1 MATHREVHHIIMLP
15 NIGEE
20 MNRLASNMNTKKRI
34 RILFF
39 LGMFGYIL
47 AFFSSPLFFILFFFI
62 SSALI
67 FIAGLYIFWLFAKKS
82 KKHKLLAAAALCIII
97 LYGIGEVIYP
107 FLFKKIDPIGRAA
120 AHPSLALEQFK
131 SLPYVSW
138 SEKKVNESVSGV
150 TKYDRDKAFPG
161 YNLYVDMARHAYLM
175 DMAGNIVYRWQFPSS
190 IRGRWSYAELLDD
203 GGIVAIC
210 IGKCVAKIDRNSN
223 IIWVKNIRAHHDIAI
238 LPDGGYL
245 IPVAEPEVGYRSH
258 MVTFDA
264 VVRLS
269 GDGEILGKWST
280 RDELPALKKLHDPLP
295 LDLKVYRPSTALR
308 ELYLFIKKNY
318 TFSNAFRRNVIARFE
333 SPHRRNNDATIMKEP
348 VFSERMVTKI
358 REKIEKI
365 IGLNFSYD
373 YYHLNTIE
381 VLPKTALGMRD
392 ARFQQGN
399 HLICLRN
406 ANLILILDKDTKKV
420 VWHWGPRMLDWP
432 HMPTLLENG
441 NILVYDNGEH
451 RSYSRIVELN
461 PMSESI
467 EWEYRA
473 SPPEMFYSQVLGSN
487 QRLPNGNTL
496 ICESK
501 NGRAFE
507 VTGDKEIVWEFYNP
521 EIKKGKRKSIY
532 RMMRITDNSKLRSLL
547 L

>member
-1 MATHREVHHIIMLP
+1 
-15 NIGEE
+15 
-20 MNRLASNMNTKKRI
+20 MNTKKRI

-39 LGMFGYIL
+39 LGLFGYIL
-47 AFFSSPLFFILFFFI
+47 AFFSCPLFFILFFFV

-67 FIAGLYIFWLFAKKS
+67 FIAALYIFLLFVKRS
-82 KKHKLLAAAALCIII
+82 KQHKLLAAAALCIII
-97 LYGIGEVIYP
+97 LYGTGEVIYP
-107 FLFKKIDPIGRAA
+107 YLFKKIDLSGRNA
-120 AHPSLALEQFK
+120 AHRSLVLEQFK

-138 SEKKVNESVSGV
+138 SKNEADARVRGV
-150 TKYDRDKAFPG
+150 TKYDLKAAFPG
-161 YNLYVDMARHAYLM
+161 YNLYADNARYAYLM
-175 DMAGNIVYRWQFPSS
+175 DMAGNIVYRWQFP
-190 IRGRWSYAELLDD
+190 IQGRWAYAELLDD
-203 GGIVAIC
+203 GSIVAVC
-210 IGKCVAKIDRNSN
+210 TEKCVAKIDRNSN

-258 MVTFDA
+258 LIKFDA

-269 GDGEILGKWST
+269 ADGEILGKWST

-295 LDLKVYRPSTALR
+295 VDLRVYRLSTALR

-318 TFSNAFRRNVIARFE
+318 TFTNAFRRNVIARFGR
-333 SPHRRNNDATIMKEP
+333 PHRWNNDATIMKEP
-348 VFSERMVTKI
+348 AFSERMVTKI
-358 REKIEKI
+358 RKNVEKIV
-365 IGLNFSYD
+365 GLNVSYD
-373 YYHLNTIE
+373 YYHLNSIE

-507 VTGDKEIVWEFYNP
+507 VTRDKEIVWEFYNP

-532 RMMRITDNSKLRSLL
+532 RMMRITDKNKLRSLL
-547 L
+547 F

>member
-1 MATHREVHHIIMLP
+1 
-15 NIGEE
+15 
-20 MNRLASNMNTKKRI
+20 MNWLAFSMNTKKRI
-34 RILFF
+34 RILLF
-39 LGMFGYIL
+39 LGLFGYIL
-47 AFFSSPLFFILFFFI
+47 AFFSSPLFFVLFFFV
-62 SSALI
+62 SSVLI
-67 FIAGLYIFWLFAKKS
+67 FIAALYIFWLFVKKS

-107 FLFKKIDPIGRAA
+107 YLFKKIDPIGRSATY
-120 AHPSLALEQFK
+120 PSLALEQFK

-138 SEKKVNESVSGV
+138 SEKKVNKSVSGV
-150 TKYDRDKAFPG
+150 TKHDREKAFSG
-161 YNLYVDMARHAYLM
+161 YNLYADNARYAYLM
-175 DMAGNIVYRWQFPSS
+175 DMAGNIVYRWRFPPS
-190 IRGRWSYAELLDD
+190 IQGEWQYAELLDD
-203 GGIVAIC
+203 GAIVAFC
-210 IGKCVAKIDRNSN
+210 TGKCVAKIDRNSN
-223 IIWVKNIRAHHDIAI
+223 LIWLLNIRAHHDIAI

-258 MVTFDA
+258 LVKFDS

-269 GDGEILGKWST
+269 ADGEILEKWST
-280 RDELPALKKLHDPLP
+280 RDALPALNKLHDPLR
-295 LDLKVYRPSTALR
+295 LDLKTYRLSTALR

-318 TFSNAFRRNVIARFE
+318 TSTNAFRRNLIAHFGR
-333 SPHRRNNDATIMKEP
+333 PHRRNNDATIMEEP
-348 VFSERMVTKI
+348 VFSERIVAKI
-358 REKIEKI
+358 RDKIEKF

-473 SPPEMFYSQVLGSN
+473 SPPEMFYSQIKGSN

-507 VTGDKEIVWEFYNP
+507 VTRDKEIVWEFYNP
-521 EIKKGKRKSIY
+521 EIKKGKRKIIY
-532 RMMRITDNSKLRSLL
+532 RMMRITDNNKLRPLL
-547 L
+547 

>member
-1 MATHREVHHIIMLP
+1 MSW
-15 NIGEE
+15 
-20 MNRLASNMNTKKRI
+20 LAFNMNAKKRI

-39 LGMFGYIL
+39 LGLFGYIL
-47 AFFSSPLFFILFFFI
+47 AFFSNPLFFLLFFFV

-67 FIAGLYIFWLFAKKS
+67 FMAVLYIFLLIVKRS
-82 KKHKLLAAAALCIII
+82 KQLKLLAAAAFCAII
-97 LYGIGEVIYP
+97 LYGAGELVFPY
-107 FLFKKIDPIGRAA
+107 LFKKINPSGRNA
-120 AHPSLALEQFK
+120 AHQSLALEQLK

-138 SEKKVNESVSGV
+138 SKNEANARVRGV
-150 TKYDRDKAFPG
+150 TIYDLKKAFPG
-161 YNLYVDMARHAYLM
+161 YNLYTDKSRNAYLM
-175 DMAGNIVYRWQFPSS
+175 DMAGNIVYRWQFPRS
-190 IRGRWSYAELLDD
+190 IQGRWDYAELLDD
-203 GGIVAIC
+203 GSIVALC
-210 IGKCVAKIDRNSN
+210 VYKCVAKIDRHSN
-223 IIWVKNIRAHHDIAI
+223 IIWVNNISAHHDVTL

-258 MVTFDA
+258 LVKFDS
-264 VVRLS
+264 VVRFS

-295 LDLKVYRPSTALR
+295 LDFRVYRLSTALR
-308 ELYLFIKKNY
+308 GFYLFIKKNY
-318 TFSNAFRRNVIARFE
+318 ALTNAFRRKVIARFG
-333 SPHRRNNDATIMKEP
+333 SPHPRNNDAAIMKEP
-348 VFSERMVTKI
+348 VFSERMATKM
-358 REKIEKI
+358 RENVEKIL
-365 IGLNFSYD
+365 GLNVTYD

-399 HLICLRN
+399 LLICLRN
-406 ANLILILDKDTKKV
+406 ANLILILNKDTKKV

-441 NILVYDNGEH
+441 NILVYDNGAH

-473 SPPEMFYSQVLGSN
+473 RPPEIFYSQIMGSN

-496 ICESK
+496 ICESL

-507 VTGDKEIVWEFYNP
+507 VTRDKEIVWEFYNP
-521 EIKKGKRKSIY
+521 EIKKGKRRRIY
-532 RMMRITDNSKLRSLL
+532 TMMRITDQNKLRSLL

>member
-1 MATHREVHHIIMLP
+1 
-15 NIGEE
+15 
-20 MNRLASNMNTKKRI
+20 MNRLAFNMNAKKRI

-39 LGMFGYIL
+39 LGLFGYIL
-47 AFFSSPLFFILFFFI
+47 AFFSSPLFFVLFFFV
-62 SSALI
+62 SSVLVITAAL
-67 FIAGLYIFWLFAKKS
+67 YVFWLFEKKS
-82 KKHKLLAAAALCIII
+82 IKHKLLAAAALCIII
-97 LYGIGEVIYP
+97 LFGIGEVLYP
-107 FLFKKIDPIGRAA
+107 YLFKKIDPSGRST
-120 AHPSLALEQFK
+120 AHQSPAPLEQFK

-138 SEKKVNESVSGV
+138 SEKKVNKSVSGV
-150 TKYDRDKAFPG
+150 TKYDREKASSG
-161 YNLYVDMARHAYLM
+161 YNLYSDMARHAYLM

-190 IRGRWSYAELLDD
+190 IRASQGKWSYAKLLDD
-203 GGIVAIC
+203 GGMVAIC
-210 IGKCVAKIDRNSN
+210 GGKCVAKIDRNSN
-223 IIWVKNIRAHHDIAI
+223 IIWATNIRAHHDVAI

-245 IPVAEPEVGYRSH
+245 IPVTEPKVGYRSH
-258 MVTFDA
+258 LVKFDA

-269 GDGEILGKWST
+269 ADGEILGKWST

-295 LDLKVYRPSTALR
+295 LDFRVYRLSTALR
-308 ELYLFIKKNY
+308 GFYLFIKKNY
-318 TFSNAFRRNVIARFE
+318 ALTNAFRKKVIARFG
-333 SPHRRNNDATIMKEP
+333 SPHPPNNDATIIKEP

-358 REKIEKI
+358 RENVERIM
-365 IGLNFSYD
+365 GLNVSYD

-406 ANLILILDKDTKKV
+406 ANLILILDKDTKKA
-420 VWHWGPRMLDWP
+420 VWHWGPRVLDWP

-451 RSYSRIVELN
+451 RSYSRIIELN
-461 PMSESI
+461 PTSGAI

-473 SPPEMFYSQVLGSN
+473 SPPEIFYSQVMGSN

-496 ICESK
+496 ICEAK
-501 NGRAFE
+501 KGRAFE
-507 VTGDKEIVWEFYNP
+507 VTRDKEIVWEFYNP
-521 EIKKGKRKSIY
+521 KIKKEKRGSIY
-532 RMMRITDNSKLRSLL
+532 RMMRITDKNKLRSLL

>member
-1 MATHREVHHIIMLP
+1 
-15 NIGEE
+15 
-20 MNRLASNMNTKKRI
+20 MNGLAFNMNAKKRI

-47 AFFSSPLFFILFFFI
+47 AFFSSPLFFVLFFFV

-67 FIAGLYIFWLFAKKS
+67 FIAALYIFLLLAKRS
-82 KKHKLLAAAALCIII
+82 KRPKLLAAAALCVII
-97 LYGIGEVIYP
+97 LYGSGEVIYSY
-107 FLFKKIDPIGRAA
+107 LFKKIDPSGRNA

-138 SEKKVNESVSGV
+138 SKNEANAGVRGV
-150 TKYDRDKAFPG
+150 TKHDLKKAFPG
-161 YNLYVDMARHAYLM
+161 YNLYADRARYAYLM
-175 DMAGNIVYRWQFPSS
+175 DMDGNIVYRWQFPPS
-190 IRGRWSYAELLDD
+190 IRGNWTYAELLDD
-203 GGIVAIC
+203 GSIVAIC
-210 IGKCVAKIDRNSN
+210 VKKCVAKIDRNSN
-223 IIWVKNIRAHHDIAI
+223 IIWVKDISAHHDVAI

-258 MVTFDA
+258 LIKFDA

-269 GDGEILGKWST
+269 GDGEILEKWST

-295 LDLKVYRPSTALR
+295 VDLRVYRLSTALR
-308 ELYLFIKKNY
+308 ELYLFIKKIY
-318 TFSNAFRRNVIARFE
+318 TFTNAFRRNVISRFGRL
-333 SPHRRNNDATIMKEP
+333 HQRNNDATIMEEP
-348 VFSERMVTKI
+348 VFSERIVAKI
-358 REKIEKI
+358 RDKIKKI
-365 IGLNFSYD
+365 MGLNISYD

-399 HLICLRN
+399 YLICLRN
-406 ANLILILDKDTKKV
+406 ANLILILDKDTKKA

-461 PMSESI
+461 PMSGSI

-473 SPPEMFYSQVLGSN
+473 SPPEMFYSQIKGSN

-496 ICESK
+496 ICESQE
-501 NGRAFE
+501 GRAFE
-507 VTGDKEIVWEFYNP
+507 VTRDKEIVWEFYNP
-521 EIKKGKRKSIY
+521 EIKRGKRKSIY
-532 RMMRITDNSKLRSLL
+532 RMMRITDKNKLRFLL